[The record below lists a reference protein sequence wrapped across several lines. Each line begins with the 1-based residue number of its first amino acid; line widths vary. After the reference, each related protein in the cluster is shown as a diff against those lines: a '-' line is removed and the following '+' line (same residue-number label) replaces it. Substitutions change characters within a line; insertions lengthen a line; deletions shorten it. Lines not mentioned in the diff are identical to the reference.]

1 MAAMPDFFDRLEHR
15 ASPNRESALF
25 RDLRHILTVAK
36 SRVPALRTQLKGVDV
51 ASLTSRDA
59 LARIPVLRRADLAMM
74 QAESPP
80 FGGACAVRPGA
91 LRQILIGPGLV
102 AAPEGQA
109 KDWWGAGRALYAAGL
124 RKGAVLLNCFSGE
137 NAAFAAIAASGAC
150 AIGAPIIPLGS
161 ASTSEQVRAVAR
173 YRPSFYCGPAER
185 LKAILDAG
193 EAAGEN
199 VSSLRSGLVFDRL
212 PAGLRGE
219 FSLRGLRVR
228 LAYATPELGLVAY
241 ETDTT
246 EGLMVNEGLILELIE
261 PGGRG
266 PVVTGETGEIVVTRL
281 NADYPLLRFGTGAVA
296 RMLPHPSSCG
306 RTNLRLSPPVI
317 ATGDSA
323 ELCGTRVHSEQIVE
337 IARRY
342 PSLGRMRLVVRRA
355 KEQDVLILRAEH
367 RGDEAS
373 LSASLC
379 DTLHKLTRMRGTVEF
394 VSPGSLA
401 DDEGMIVDERPL
413 N

>member
-36 SRVPALRTQLKGVDV
+36 SRVPALRAQLKGIDV
-51 ASLTSRDA
+51 ASLTTREA
-59 LARIPVLRRADLAMM
+59 LARIPVLRRADLAIM

-91 LRQILIGPGLV
+91 LRQILVGRDLV

-124 RKGAVLLNCFSGE
+124 RKGMVLLNCFAGE
-137 NAAFAAIAASGAC
+137 NAPFEAIVASGAC
-150 AIGAPIIPLGS
+150 AIGAPVIPLGWAS
-161 ASTSEQVRAVAR
+161 AADQVRAVAR

-199 VSSLRSGLVFDRL
+199 VSWLRSGLVFGRL

-219 FSLRGLRVR
+219 FSLRGLCIR

-241 ETDTT
+241 ETNAA
-246 EGLMVNEGLILELIE
+246 EGLTVNEGLILELVE
-261 PGGRG
+261 PGGRA
-266 PVVTGETGEIVVTRL
+266 PVPRGEAGEIVVTRL

-296 RMLPHPSSCG
+296 RMLSHPSSCG
-306 RTNLRLSPPVI
+306 RTNLRLSPPV
-317 ATGDSA
+317 TGAADSA
-323 ELCGTRVHSEQIVE
+323 EFCGTHIHSEQIVE

-342 PSLGRMRLVVRRA
+342 PSLGRMRLVVRRT

-373 LSASLC
+373 LSASLSE
-379 DTLHKLTRMRGTVEF
+379 TLHKLTRMRGTVEL
-394 VSPGSLA
+394 VSPGSLP